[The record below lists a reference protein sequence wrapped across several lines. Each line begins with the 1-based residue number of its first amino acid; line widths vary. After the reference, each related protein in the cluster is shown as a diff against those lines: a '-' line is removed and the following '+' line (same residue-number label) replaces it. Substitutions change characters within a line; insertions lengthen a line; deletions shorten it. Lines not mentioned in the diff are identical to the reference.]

1 MIEKFCSLHLLM
13 IISLRVGHN
22 VFKTFGSPQKVGF
35 NEPLRHQAEDDLAHM
50 EELAYNHGNT
60 YMY

>member
-22 VFKTFGSPQKVGF
+22 VFGSPQNVGF

-50 EELAYNHGNT
+50 EELAYNHGYT
-60 YMY
+60 Y